1 MDFSLAL
8 GSGRRGSLG
17 NEVDDYP
24 AYLFRFHTMQITT
37 KHVSTTI
44 NAEPRATKAM
54 KIMLNFCWWPL
65 SDVTIIIWV
74 RTVDETKLISV
85 EADDVSAPVVVFRW
99 TGVLV
104 TRMLLTDGFETRVL
118 FTDGFET
125 RVLLTD
131 GFEVGTM
138 SVTIGREK
146 YA

>member
-1 MDFSLAL
+1 M
-8 GSGRRGSLG
+8 
-17 NEVDDYP
+17 
-24 AYLFRFHTMQITT
+24 
-37 KHVSTTI
+37 
-44 NAEPRATKAM
+44 
-54 KIMLNFCWWPL
+54 
-65 SDVTIIIWV
+65 

-85 EADDVSAPVVVFRW
+85 EADDVSAPVLVFRW

-104 TRMLLTDGFETRVL
+104 TRMLL
-118 FTDGFET
+118 TDGFET

>member
-1 MDFSLAL
+1 M
-8 GSGRRGSLG
+8 
-17 NEVDDYP
+17 
-24 AYLFRFHTMQITT
+24 
-37 KHVSTTI
+37 
-44 NAEPRATKAM
+44 
-54 KIMLNFCWWPL
+54 
-65 SDVTIIIWV
+65 

-138 SVTIGREK
+138 SVTMGREK

>member
-1 MDFSLAL
+1 M
-8 GSGRRGSLG
+8 
-17 NEVDDYP
+17 
-24 AYLFRFHTMQITT
+24 
-37 KHVSTTI
+37 
-44 NAEPRATKAM
+44 
-54 KIMLNFCWWPL
+54 
-65 SDVTIIIWV
+65 

-104 TRMLLTDGFETRVL
+104 TRML